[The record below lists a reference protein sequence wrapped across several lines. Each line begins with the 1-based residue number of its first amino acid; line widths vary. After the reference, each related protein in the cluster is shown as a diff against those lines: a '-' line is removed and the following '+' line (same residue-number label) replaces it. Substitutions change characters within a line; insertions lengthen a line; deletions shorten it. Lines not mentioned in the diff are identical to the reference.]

1 MVRIIYGG
9 LVLGCLLCLA
19 AAAAAQTSGPQTIAY
34 GEGVTGSLTAPG
46 DSAVYSFDGAAGD
59 LVTARAVGLSGDLLP
74 VLALSADT
82 DELIA
87 RSDGERLVHRLSQAG
102 RYRLI
107 ISGAEDTTGAFALRL
122 DGGPSVDLS
131 AELVLSATVEFS
143 VNDDLRPRVFIV
155 DASPDAH
162 LPLFVA
168 ADGGFALSLS
178 AAEGTSIAQY
188 AVSAAHAPG
197 QVAFSLAPGDEGYL
211 LAVTPV
217 DAGRLYV
224 GLGVQVDRALSRPP
238 APSAEA
244 ECMASGVEGGSPVY
258 SGPGAD
264 YDVLGI
270 LEPDEHLPVIGRR
283 GGVWYAIDYDGAQG
297 WITTRGTI
305 IGGGGCLDVAEL
317 DD

>member
-1 MVRIIYGG
+1 MTRTLFGG
-9 LVLGCLLCLA
+9 LVLGCLLCLTA
-19 AAAAAQTSGPQTIAY
+19 AATAQTSGPQTIAY

-59 LVTARAVGLSGDLLP
+59 LVTARAFGLSGDLLP
-74 VLALSADT
+74 ILALSADT

-87 RSDGERLVHRLSQAG
+87 RSDGERLVYRLSQAG
-102 RYRLI
+102 RYQLTV
-107 ISGAEDTTGAFALRL
+107 SGAEDTSGAFALRL

-131 AELVLSATVEFS
+131 DELMPSATVEFS
-143 VNDDLRPRVFIV
+143 VNDDLRPRVFVV

-178 AAEGTSIAQY
+178 AAKGTSIAQY
-188 AVSAAHAPG
+188 AVGSTRAPG
-197 QVAFSLAPGDEGYL
+197 QVVFSLAPGEGRYL
-211 LAVTPV
+211 LALTPV
-217 DAGRLYV
+217 DAARMYV
-224 GLGVQVDRALSRPP
+224 GLGVQVDRALGRPP
-238 APSAEA
+238 GPSAEA

-270 LEPDEHLPVIGRR
+270 LEPGERHPVIGRR
-283 GGVWYAIDYDGAQG
+283 GGVWYAIDYDGAAG
-297 WITTRGTI
+297 WITTRETV